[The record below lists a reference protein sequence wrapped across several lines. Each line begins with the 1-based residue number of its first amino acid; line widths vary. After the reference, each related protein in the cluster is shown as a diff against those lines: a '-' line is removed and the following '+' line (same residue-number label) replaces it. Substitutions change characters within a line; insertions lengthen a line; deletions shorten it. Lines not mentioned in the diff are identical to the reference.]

1 MRKISILVLISEG
14 TNPKIEMNLKKNTH
28 THNPNMFSPLLI
40 LKWKFFINR
49 QKTQCLAGAQF
60 YKFLYFVTI
69 FQVLCRKICVT
80 VV

>member
-14 TNPKIEMNLKKNTH
+14 TNPNIEMNLKKH
-28 THNPNMFSPLLI
+28 THSSSMFSPLLI

>member
-14 TNPKIEMNLKKNTH
+14 TNPNIEMNLKKNTH
-28 THNPNMFSPLLI
+28 SSSMFSPLLI

>member
-1 MRKISILVLISEG
+1 MRKISIVVLISEG
-14 TNPKIEMNLKKNTH
+14 TNPNIEMNLKKK
-28 THNPNMFSPLLI
+28 THNPSMFSPLLI